1 MDALDLV
8 VAMEALD
15 ITIRE
20 QVMVIMLVKA
30 ILVPDMDTLDM
41 VLVVAATRD
50 MAMAQDMVPVLGVM
64 D

>member
-8 VAMEALD
+8 VAMEVLD

-20 QVMVIMLVKA
+20 QGMVIMLVKA

-41 VLVVAATRD
+41 VLVVAATRG